1 MNFNKARDLLKQTI
15 KTLFNVKP
23 IENFTLPPYEEPDA
37 NTLQM
42 FQKYQIIPREI
53 YDVLLKFEV
62 SVTNLSSSEL
72 ALRKK
77 YIQII
82 KTIIDDNYNA
92 IKTTLESNPDIQII
106 NNNIESTKQLLIY
119 MIDLMINDIERINNP
134 QIDCPK
140 SICPKNR
147 TIIFLIIITILVAGI
162 VTLLIM
168 RK

>member
-23 IENFTLPPYEEPDA
+23 IEKFTLPPYEEPSA
-37 NTLQM
+37 LELQM

-62 SVTNLSSSEL
+62 SVTNLSTSEYN
-72 ALRKK
+72 LRKK
-77 YIQII
+77 YLQII
-82 KTIIDDNYNA
+82 KTIVNDNFNV
-92 IKTTLESNPDIQII
+92 IKTTLESNPDIQLV
-106 NNNIESTKQLLIY
+106 NDNMESLKELLIY
-119 MIDLMINDIERINNP
+119 MINLMINDIERINNP

-140 SICPKNR
+140 SNCPKSR
-147 TIIFLIIITILVAGI
+147 TIIYLIIITILVIGI